1 VIIKHRYW
9 CSGLGYLNYML
20 TQKSEAS
27 LCLYLTTKIF
37 KQQFV
42 VDLMMP
48 ILDRWLESALHN

>member
-1 VIIKHRYW
+1 MQWPWSLKF
-9 CSGLGYLNYML
+9 ML

-37 KQQFV
+37 KQQLA
-42 VDLMMP
+42 VDLVMP